1 MRSRTFKQQVRVMHS
16 RVIWE
21 KIQSYPEGAPFK
33 AGMFREIAPMT
44 AIRRTLSKLVKSG
57 TLMRVTRGVYV
68 RPEISRY
75 AGPVPPSSGAILRL
89 VAEGETITL
98 SGIEAA
104 QRLGLITQMV
114 LKEIYWTSGRTR
126 QIRLTNGSII
136 YLRHASPRTLALSG
150 RPAGYALIAL
160 WGLGK
165 TWLTSRHIH
174 TLRRKLPPKEFQVL
188 REAEPLMP
196 RWMKERF
203 LDEEN
208 SPEKWEQWE
217 KSCSDTEE

>member
-1 MRSRTFKQQVRVMHS
+1 MMYSS
-16 RVIWE
+16 AIWE
-21 KIQSYPEGAPFK
+21 KIQRHPKGEPFK
-33 AGMFREIAPMT
+33 VGIFREIAPMT
-44 AIRRTLSKLVKSG
+44 AIQRTLSKLVKSG

-75 AGPVPPSSGAILRL
+75 AGSVPPSSGAILRL

-98 SGIEAA
+98 SGVEAA

-126 QIRLTNGSII
+126 QIRLTNGSIL

-174 TLRRKLPPKEFQVL
+174 TLRRKLPPEEFQAL
-188 REAEPLMP
+188 RGQEPSMP
-196 RWMKERF
+196 RWMKEKF
-203 LDEEN
+203 LEEEN
-208 SPEKWEQWE
+208 SPKKWEQWE

>member
-1 MRSRTFKQQVRVMHS
+1 MYSRA
-16 RVIWE
+16 IWE
-21 KIQSYPEGAPFK
+21 KILNHPEGEPFK

-44 AIRRTLSKLVKSG
+44 AIRRTLSKLVKAG

-75 AGPVPPSSGAILRL
+75 VGPVPPSSGAILRL
-89 VAEGETITL
+89 VAEGETMTL
-98 SGIEAA
+98 SGAEAA
-104 QRLGLITQMV
+104 QRFGLITQMV

-136 YLRHASPRTLALSG
+136 YLRHASPRKLALLG

-174 TLRRKLPPKEFQVL
+174 TLRRKLPPEEFQAL
-188 REAEPLMP
+188 RGEEPLMP

-217 KSCSDTEE
+217 KNRSNEEE

>member
-1 MRSRTFKQQVRVMHS
+1 MYSS
-16 RVIWE
+16 AIWE
-21 KIQSYPEGAPFK
+21 KIQRHPEGEAFK

-44 AIRRTLSKLVKSG
+44 AIWRTLSKLVKSG
-57 TLMRVTRGVYV
+57 TLMRVMRGVYV

-89 VAEGETITL
+89 VAEGETITI
-98 SGIEAA
+98 SGVEAA
-104 QRLGLITQMV
+104 QRFGLITQMV

-126 QIRLTNGSII
+126 QIRLTNGSIL
-136 YLRHASPRTLALSG
+136 YLRHASPRTLALLG

-165 TWLTSRHIH
+165 IWLTSRHIH
-174 TLRRKLPPKEFQVL
+174 ILRRKLPPEEFQAL
-188 REAEPLMP
+188 REAESLMP
-196 RWMKERF
+196 RWMKKKF
-203 LDEEN
+203 LEEEN

-217 KSCSDTEE
+217 KTRSDEEE

>member
-1 MRSRTFKQQVRVMHS
+1 MMHS
-16 RVIWE
+16 RAIWE
-21 KIQSYPEGAPFK
+21 KIQRHPEGEPFK
-33 AGMFREIAPMT
+33 AEMFREIAPMT
-44 AIRRTLSKLVKSG
+44 ATRRTLSKLAKSG
-57 TLMRVTRGVYV
+57 TLMRVMRGVYV

-89 VAEGETITL
+89 VAEGETITI
-98 SGIEAA
+98 SGLEAA

-126 QIRLTNGSII
+126 QIRLTNGSIL
-136 YLRHASPRTLALSG
+136 YLRHSSPRKLALLG

-174 TLRRKLPPKEFQVL
+174 SLRRKLPPEEFQAL
-188 REAEPLMP
+188 RGEEPLMP
-196 RWMKERF
+196 RWMKEKF
-203 LDEEN
+203 LEEEN

-217 KSCSDTEE
+217 KPRSDHEE

>member
-1 MRSRTFKQQVRVMHS
+1 MYS
-16 RVIWE
+16 RVLCE
-21 KIQSYPEGAPFK
+21 KIQRHPEGEPFK

-98 SGIEAA
+98 SGVEAA

-114 LKEIYWTSGRTR
+114 LKEI
-126 QIRLTNGSII
+126 
-136 YLRHASPRTLALSG
+136 
-150 RPAGYALIAL
+150 
-160 WGLGK
+160 
-165 TWLTSRHIH
+165 
-174 TLRRKLPPKEFQVL
+174 
-188 REAEPLMP
+188 
-196 RWMKERF
+196 
-203 LDEEN
+203 
-208 SPEKWEQWE
+208 
-217 KSCSDTEE
+217 

>member
-1 MRSRTFKQQVRVMHS
+1 MYSS
-16 RVIWE
+16 AIWE
-21 KIQSYPEGAPFK
+21 KLQKHPEGEPFK
-33 AGMFREIAPMT
+33 VGIFRKIAPMT

-75 AGPVPPSSGAILRL
+75 AGPVPPSSEAILRL
-89 VAEGETITL
+89 VTEGETITL

-174 TLRRKLPPKEFQVL
+174 TLRRKLPPEEFQAL
-188 REAEPLMP
+188 RGQEPSMP
-196 RWMKERF
+196 RWMKDKF
-203 LDEEN
+203 LEEES

-217 KSCSDTEE
+217 KPRSDHEE